1 MLVGYESAR
10 PDVQS
15 LVPASARA
23 ILDLGCSNGA
33 LGAALKARQ
42 GATVLGVELGE
53 EYAREAEARLDRVIV
68 ADAEAFAAG
77 AAPPEAPFDCL
88 IAADVLEHLRDPW
101 AALRGV
107 VAMLAPGATAVVS
120 LPNVLFWA
128 GLLRVVRTRR
138 WPREAQGLFDAHPP
152 ALVRRGG
159 CGRAALAGRAARRAG
174 APALLGRGRGA
185 AAAGAARAD
194 AAAALPRAAA
204 DPHGRQVIDVTV
216 SIVNHESRDAVLASL
231 AALFGEEGRAA
242 RLQVIVVDNVSQD
255 GSAAAIRAAYPEVE
269 VVERAER
276 AGYGANHNVALARA
290 EGRHVLFLNDD
301 ARVRPGCIDALAAYL
316 DAHPD
321 VAVAA
326 PTLVHPDGSSASVAV
341 AGAERARRRARRAE
355 AGARAAGGARAG
367 ASSRRSGGRWARRC
381 SCGAT
386 PRARS
391 AASTR
396 ATSCTPR
403 RSTC

>member
-68 ADAEAFAAG
+68 ADAQVFAAG

-138 WPREAQGLFDAHPP
+138 WPREAQGLFDATHLRWFGEADAVELLGQAGLRDVQVHPRYW
-152 ALVRRGG
+152 VEG
-159 CGRAALAGRAARRAG
+159 AAL
-174 APALLGRGRGA
+174 
-185 AAAGAARAD
+185 
-194 AAAALPRAAA
+194 
-204 DPHGRQVIDVTV
+204 
-216 SIVNHESRDAVLASL
+216 
-231 AALFGEEGRAA
+231 
-242 RLQVIVVDNVSQD
+242 
-255 GSAAAIRAAYPEVE
+255 
-269 VVERAER
+269 
-276 AGYGANHNVALARA
+276 
-290 EGRHVLFLNDD
+290 
-301 ARVRPGCIDALAAYL
+301 
-316 DAHPD
+316 
-321 VAVAA
+321 
-326 PTLVHPDGSSASVAV
+326 
-341 AGAERARRRARRAE
+341 RRRELLAQ
-355 AGARAAGGARAG
+355 
-367 ASSRRSGGRWARRC
+367 
-381 SCGAT
+381 T
-386 PRARS
+386 PLRPYLAPQLIL
-391 AASTR
+391 TGIK
-396 ATSCTPR
+396 
-403 RSTC
+403 